1 MSGNFMSFISQLLH
15 KIDEDPSGKQALQFL
30 TSCNEENFTEL
41 LAASWKTRQKNFEP
55 ILNCFYPADNF
66 PAISITG
73 AQCALQCKHCN
84 KHYLTMMTSAET
96 PTKLWEFCKKLDGE
110 GKLGCLLSGGYNQEA
125 MLPFTEF
132 LPTIKRIKE
141 QTRLILNVHTG
152 LVNEEIARQLG
163 EVGVDIVSFDMVG
176 DSETIQKIYGLRKT
190 PEDYLRSLQFLK
202 KSGIPYIVPHICI
215 GLNQGVLS
223 GEIRALKLIESINPN
238 LIVLL
243 GLIPTI
249 NTQMQQF
256 SLKIQDLA
264 KIIAITRLLFPTTPL
279 SLGCMRPG
287 KKIRNQIDRYAI
299 QAGINR
305 IEIPTPKALQY
316 AIQQGLRIQKFS
328 SCCAVPLELI

>member
-1 MSGNFMSFISQLLH
+1 MSFVSQLLQ
-15 KIDEDPSGKQALQFL
+15 KIDEDPSGRDALQYLSSSNQEDF
-30 TSCNEENFTEL
+30 SEL
-41 LAASWKTRQKNFEP
+41 LAAAWKTRQENFEP

-73 AQCALQCKHCN
+73 DQCALQCKHCN
-84 KHYLTMMTSAET
+84 KHYLTMMISAET
-96 PTKLWEFCKKLDGE
+96 PTKLWEICKKLDSE

-125 MLPFTEF
+125 MLPFTKF
-132 LPTIKRIKE
+132 ISTIKRIKE
-141 QTRLILNVHTG
+141 KTKLVLNVHTG

-176 DSETIQKIYGLRKT
+176 DSETIQNIYGLRKT

-202 KSGIPYIVPHICI
+202 KSGIPNIVPHICI

-223 GEIRALKLIESINPN
+223 GEIRALKLIKSFNPN

-249 NTQMQQF
+249 NTPMQQF
-256 SLKIQDLA
+256 SLQIQDLA
-264 KIIAITRLLFPTTPL
+264 KMTAITRLLFPTTPL

-287 KKIRNQIDRYAI
+287 KKIRNQIDQYAI

-305 IEIPTPKALQY
+305 IEIPTPKAMQY